1 MIELLKIHALV
12 RMARVMVFIGHM
24 ADFVRWHAGK
34 LARGRLRR
42 RRAWM
47 PVTRLTGGVGSD
59 EGTSYL
65 DLPGRSPEGAPPRA
79 RKPECRRSSIYERK
93 DEMRF
98 WFSGPRIF
106 SGLVRPG
113 VSFGPEDMRA
123 HRVPAT
129 ARDIAR
135 KAVKQLAKE
144 NGEEVPDNATIDAW
158 LEAEVERQRR
168 VRPSI
173 ASVAWFIFKCIIA
186 IPLAVIAIGGFWL
199 AAMLLQQIH

>member
-65 DLPGRSPEGAPPRA
+65 DLAMSRLMLKSAKRASLIENLRSLR
-79 RKPECRRSSIYERK
+79 
-93 DEMRF
+93 
-98 WFSGPRIF
+98 
-106 SGLVRPG
+106 GLG
-113 VSFGPEDMRA
+113 KM
-123 HRVPAT
+123 
-129 ARDIAR
+129 
-135 KAVKQLAKE
+135 
-144 NGEEVPDNATIDAW
+144 
-158 LEAEVERQRR
+158 R
-168 VRPSI
+168 VR
-173 ASVAWFIFKCIIA
+173 
-186 IPLAVIAIGGFWL
+186 
-199 AAMLLQQIH
+199 